1 MLTINQEKNDFL
13 PVPLEVVISRF
24 EEPSVPVT
32 SKTFHFYD
40 FKEPPQKTLSIMA
53 GYLIFQIFYE
63 YRNWLIESIE
73 NHGYES

>member
-13 PVPLEVVISRF
+13 SVPLEVVISRF

-40 FKEPPQKTLSIMA
+40 FKEPPQKTTLSIKN
-53 GYLIFQIFYE
+53 G
-63 YRNWLIESIE
+63 WLFDFP
-73 NHGYES
+73 NF